1 MDQDTLAFKLRE
13 FYVLEAYQLE
23 LYTSQLPSLEDEHI
37 IKGYERISE
46 LEQRHV
52 DYFAEKLL
60 ELGLSKPELTEKT
73 FKLAGFVSAK
83 TLNLFSP
90 EERYKLGM
98 EVETKAAEMYG
109 EFIEKTTDKNLIQ
122 MLWHNRID
130 EEFHK
135 SWFAGALEALKKE
148 KSR

>member
-1 MDQDTLAFKLRE
+1 MDQNTLAFKLRE
-13 FYVLEAYQLE
+13 FYVLEVYQLE
-23 LYTSQLPSLEDEHI
+23 LYTAQFPSLEDEHI

-46 LEQRHV
+46 LEQRHI

-60 ELGLSKPELTEKT
+60 ELGFSKPEVTEKT

-83 TLNLFSP
+83 ALNLFSP
-90 EERYKLGM
+90 EDRYKVGI

-109 EFIEKTTDKNLIQ
+109 DFIEKATDKKLIQ

-135 SWFAGALEALKKE
+135 NWFAGALEALKKE
-148 KSR
+148 ESK